1 MKPSGELGISAS
13 RHPVGDL
20 TCFMGWLYGVAF
32 CAIGRAG
39 KEREA
44 HLQRGVGIE
53 QLGTGR
59 VEDPFWKAV
68 ADLSKTHAASR
79 QHLKTRELSLQ
90 CFQR

>member
-1 MKPSGELGISAS
+1 M
-13 RHPVGDL
+13 
-20 TCFMGWLYGVAF
+20 LYGVAF
-32 CAIGRAG
+32 CAIGKAG

-68 ADLSKTHAASR
+68 ADFLRPTLLHSSI
-79 QHLKTRELSLQ
+79 
-90 CFQR
+90 

>member
-1 MKPSGELGISAS
+1 MSPVNLRERDLGISAS

-68 ADLSKTHAASR
+68 ADFLRPTLLHGSI
-79 QHLKTRELSLQ
+79 
-90 CFQR
+90 